1 MSKKMMRSTS
11 DKMVAG
17 VASGVAEYVQIDP
30 VIVRLLFALAILSN
44 PPLGLLV
51 YVLMAIIMPRDE
63 EEVEG
68 MMNPFTD
75 DEIVVK
81 DA

>member
-1 MSKKMMRSTS
+1 MSKKMMRSTN

-17 VASGVAEYVQIDP
+17 VAGGVAEYVQIDP

-63 EEVEG
+63 EVEG
-68 MMNPFTD
+68 MMNPFTE

-81 DA
+81 DS